1 MFPFIKDRTS
11 QPVSLPLTNLPLEN
25 VVQETGK
32 IVKPYKDKV
41 SYDSARMVIKSM
53 AFKSLTEYRNWL
65 RNSDVE
71 TQKLFYIYPEHSYS
85 GKGWVST
92 SHFLSRSD
100 EAMKQYQ
107 IEQGRKLGLS
117 GVGAKARKKNA
128 ELSRTSA
135 VAVKENVVPQATP
148 KVDSQPSIMEI
159 IVALFKH
166 DVPDHVVKAVFD
178 SQKPS
183 FDDIKGICAEL
194 ISLRNK

>member
-1 MFPFIKDRTS
+1 MFPFMKDRTS

-53 AFKSLTEYRNWL
+53 AFKSLTQYRDWL

-71 TQKLFYIYPEHSYS
+71 TQKLFYIYPEHSYA

-100 EAMKQYQ
+100 DAMKQYQ

-117 GVGAKARKKNA
+117 GVGAKALQKERRTFPYQCS
-128 ELSRTSA
+128 SRTGECSA
-135 VAVKENVVPQATP
+135 SSNSQGGFTTIYHGNHRCPLQA
-148 KVDSQPSIMEI
+148 
-159 IVALFKH
+159 
-166 DVPDHVVKAVFD
+166 
-178 SQKPS
+178 
-183 FDDIKGICAEL
+183 
-194 ISLRNK
+194 